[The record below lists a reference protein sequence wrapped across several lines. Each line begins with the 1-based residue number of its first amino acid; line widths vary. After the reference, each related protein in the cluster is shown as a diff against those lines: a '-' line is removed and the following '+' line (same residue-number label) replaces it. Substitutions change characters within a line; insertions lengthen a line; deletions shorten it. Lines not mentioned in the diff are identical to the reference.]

1 MTPDRRTIRAARK
14 DPGLFAEVLVGERL
28 WDHQLEV
35 VRSDAHIRAVC
46 SGRQA
51 GKSRSLAVLAIHQ
64 GFTAPGSLTLLVSA
78 GEQASRDLLAHIS
91 ALVAQAQWLGGSVVD
106 DNRSTVTLSN
116 RSEIRSVPASA
127 RQIRGLAVD
136 LLVMDEAAFIDRRSG
151 VRLDTGSSLAA
162 APASSPAPRP
172 LASSTAGSPPRG
184 GPAWHRAGWRTTR
197 VFIGR
202 RRSTRWS
209 IKPSLRSGA
218 RRPVIASTAAR
229 CSPSG
234 STT

>member
-35 VRSDAHIRAVC
+35 VRSDVHIRAVC

-64 GFTAPGSLTLLVSA
+64 GFTVPGSLTLLVSA

-151 VRLDTGSSLAA
+151 VRLDTGSSLAV
-162 APASSPAPRP
+162 APASVACSTPAEPF
-172 LASSTAGSPPRG
+172 LSTAGSPPRG

-218 RRPVIASTAAR
+218 RRPVIA
-229 CSPSG
+229 
-234 STT
+234 